1 MQSNFISYSYVKF
14 LAEEKEVV
22 REPVK
27 SKDWISMVYHIF
39 FSTGVEINKEKET

>member
-22 REPVK
+22 REPNK